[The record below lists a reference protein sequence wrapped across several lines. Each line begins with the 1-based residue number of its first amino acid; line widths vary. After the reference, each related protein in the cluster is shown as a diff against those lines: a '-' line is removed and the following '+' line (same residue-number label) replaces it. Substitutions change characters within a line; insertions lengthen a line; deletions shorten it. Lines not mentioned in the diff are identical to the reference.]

1 MAFYG
6 ARTRNAAG
14 VETLNTSTMGI
25 RSIVTVKVTVPPITS
40 DFTSFIN
47 MPEITAT
54 SFVCVTL
61 QDASNSSSALP
72 AVFWSTGQL
81 RVRRGAGIALNVFI
95 LTYQ

>member
-25 RSIVTVKVTVPPITS
+25 RSIVTKKITVPPITS
-40 DFTSFIN
+40 FID
-47 MPEITAT
+47 MPEITAA

-81 RVRRGAGIALNVFI
+81 GVRRGAGIALNVFI

>member
-1 MAFYG
+1 M
-6 ARTRNAAG
+6 
-14 VETLNTSTMGI
+14 TLDTSTMTV
-25 RSIVTVKVTVPPITS
+25 RSVVTKQITVPPITS

-47 MPEITAT
+47 MPEITAQ

-61 QDASNSSSALP
+61 PDPTNESANLP

-81 RVRRGAGIALNVFI
+81 RVRRGQGMVLNVFI